1 MPRERVYV
9 KTEEDLERDRELYY
23 ELPRENCEQICPAM
37 LRMKYEA
44 KTEQH
49 RRLQHIKR
57 ILKRA
62 EYKNVHKHVQHIID
76 FDRSESIV
84 PHGRVSNQ
92 LYLDLWNTREF
103 NLYGKQVPKK
113 IFSEKDI
120 RSLKEIA
127 GNLNVEFKTEERVI
141 QDKAYVPDI
150 FENITDT
157 LTVPPLRTAKHNIGF
172 ADINNAP
179 VGLANNPKV
188 LPIRSEGNENFFSY
202 DGQWTKGQMH
212 GYGKYLYDDGY
223 TTKGYFKH
231 NWPDGEAKSE
241 YPKGDVYEGEW
252 KRGRFS
258 GHGKMKGASGAVYEG
273 GWCMGRRS
281 GFGRIDYPCGLYY
294 EGDWKDGKPHGVGK
308 MGSESSK
315 FHFHG
320 DFEKGSIKGTGTLI
334 TPKGERVN
342 RLWDSDGNKKGAGL
356 SLPDCVRIY
365 LQEKDDLEAAFLED
379 DAKVNGQLR
388 GMQMQDYV
396 NAVRTNLH
404 NERTEE
410 KKRKYVEA
418 QQKMK
423 EHQDKLREARIR
435 ALAGDADSDEEDE
448 PDPNAPHEPSF
459 EEG

>member
-9 KTEEDLERDRELYY
+9 KTDEDLEREEQLYY

-37 LRMKYEA
+37 LRMKYES
-44 KTEQH
+44 KGEQN
-49 RRLQHIKR
+49 RRLHLLKR
-57 ILKRA
+57 IIKRA
-62 EYKNVHKHVQHIID
+62 EYKNVHKHVGHIVD

-92 LYLDLWNTREF
+92 LYLDLWESREF

-113 IFSEKDI
+113 AFTENDM

-127 GNLNVEFKTEERVI
+127 ETLNVQFQTETRKV

-202 DGQWTKGQMH
+202 DGQWTRGKMH
-212 GYGKYLYDDGY
+212 GHGTYLYDDGF
-223 TTKGYFKH
+223 TTRGDFKN
-231 NWPDGEAKSE
+231 NWPDGEARSE
-241 YPKGDVYEGEW
+241 YPKGDVYDGEW

-258 GHGKMKGASGAVYEG
+258 GQGKMVGSSGAVYAG
-273 GWCMGRRS
+273 GWHMGRRS

-294 EGDWKDGKPHGVGK
+294 EGDWKDGNPHGVGK
-308 MGSESSK
+308 MGSERSK
-315 FHFHG
+315 YHFHG

-334 TPKGERVN
+334 TPKGERIN
-342 RLWDSDGNKKGAGL
+342 RIWATDDGAGL
-356 SLPDCVRIY
+356 SLPACVRIY
-365 LQEKDDLEAAFLED
+365 LQEKDDLEAAFIED
-379 DAKVNGQLR
+379 DAKLNGQLR
-388 GMQMQDYV
+388 GMQMQEYV

-404 NERTEE
+404 NERTQE
-410 KKRKYVEA
+410 KKRKYIEA

-435 ALAGDADSDEEDE
+435 ALAGDLDSDEEDE
-448 PDPNAPHEPSF
+448 PDPNAPPEPNM
-459 EEG
+459 EE